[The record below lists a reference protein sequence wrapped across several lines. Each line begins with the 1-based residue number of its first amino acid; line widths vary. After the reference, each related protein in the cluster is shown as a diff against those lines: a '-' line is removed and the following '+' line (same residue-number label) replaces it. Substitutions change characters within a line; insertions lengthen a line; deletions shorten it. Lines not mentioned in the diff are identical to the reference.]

1 MYFKFLCQKKFEDD
15 KLHSI
20 GCSFANDFFCKIVAH
35 GLLIY
40 EKKKKM
46 FSVNF
51 YVSCFDIIRNSIGK
65 KLIRLD
71 WEEAVYQPLFKLTTS

>member
-1 MYFKFLCQKKFEDD
+1 
-15 KLHSI
+15 
-20 GCSFANDFFCKIVAH
+20 
-35 GLLIY
+35 
-40 EKKKKM
+40 M

-71 WEEAVYQPLFKLTTS
+71 WEEAVYWPLFKLTTSLNELGEVASNLFPVNLETSY